1 MAAERPGVGALSG
14 PIRNRARTPGLLGGS
29 RAGEA
34 VTCLTGGGRRRETGH
49 RMADSGGWGMADGA
63 RQGLWGLRARAP
75 GGGTEAQGR
84 GHGRPL
90 SRSIPA
96 LKRRR

>member
-1 MAAERPGVGALSG
+1 M
-14 PIRNRARTPGLLGGS
+14 
-29 RAGEA
+29 
-34 VTCLTGGGRRRETGH
+34 TCLTGGGRRGETGH

-63 RQGLWGLRARAP
+63 RQGLWGPVDSCA
-75 GGGTEAQGR
+75 GGTEAQGR

>member
-1 MAAERPGVGALSG
+1 MA
-14 PIRNRARTPGLLGGS
+14 
-29 RAGEA
+29 
-34 VTCLTGGGRRRETGH
+34 CLTGGGCRGEAGH

-63 RQGLWGLRARAP
+63 RQGLWRPCGFVRRE
-75 GGGTEAQGR
+75 GWTETQGR